1 MHLSLS
7 FNILEWR
14 TPTIVPCLSKGPL
27 QMILGQTLDQ
37 REQAESP
44 FPRAHTE
51 DIHQLEGIPGFSLLG
66 SHDALFGFD

>member
-1 MHLSLS
+1 
-7 FNILEWR
+7 
-14 TPTIVPCLSKGPL
+14 
-27 QMILGQTLDQ
+27 MILGQTLDQ